1 MELNAIKQLIKRY
14 SARHG
19 AFVMHALQARRYY
32 DNQTDILYKN
42 IGKDASEV
50 NPARSANNKIPGGF
64 FGLLIDQKASY
75 VMSSPPSFSVDNKKQ
90 DELIAEVLGDKYKK
104 NAIRLLVDASCT
116 GVGFVHYWQGKDG
129 FKWGVVDSEQ
139 VYPIWDKSLDPK
151 LVGILRTYKSLD
163 ELSSDELIIYEY
175 WNDTT
180 CETFARRSADTV
192 DDGLFYYSS
201 FFDTQTGEPSNTLE
215 HGCGEVPFIAFFNN
229 ARHTSDLNKIKHL
242 IDVYDKVYSGFIN
255 DLDDI
260 QELIFIISGY
270 GGSDLAEFMS
280 DLKKYK
286 TIKIDNKEDGGVET
300 LSIEIPIEARNSVLK
315 ATRKAIFE
323 QGMGFDP
330 DPEKFGNSS
339 GVALK
344 FMYALLE
351 MKAGLLEVEFRV
363 GFARLVR
370 AILRMSGSG
379 EVGAIKQVW
388 RRTAIQNDLEVAD
401 ICQKSVGLVS
411 SKTILQYHPFVEDAN
426 AEAEAVKEEK
436 LSNMETFGLG
446 GHVHGD
452 EQGEKTE
459 TGT

>member
-1 MELNAIKQLIKRY
+1 MELNAIKKLIKRY
-14 SARHG
+14 SSRQSE
-19 AFVMHALQARRYY
+19 FVMRALQARRYY
-32 DNQTDILYKN
+32 DNKTDILFKD
-42 IGKDASEV
+42 IGKEVGDV
-50 NPARSANNKIPGGF
+50 NPARSADNKIPGGF
-64 FGLLIDQKASY
+64 FGLLVDQKASY
-75 VMSSPPSFSVDNKKQ
+75 VMSSPPSFAVGNKKQ
-90 DELIAEVLGDKYKK
+90 DELIAAVLGDKYKK

-129 FKWGVVDSEQ
+129 FEWGVVDSEQ
-139 VYPIWDKSLDPK
+139 VYPIWDKSLDPN
-151 LVGILRTYKSLD
+151 LVGVLRTYRSLD
-163 ELSSDELIIYEY
+163 ELSGEELIKYEY

-192 DDGLFYYSS
+192 DDGLFYHSS
-201 FFDTQTGEPSNTLE
+201 FIDTQTGEPTNVLV

-229 ARHTSDLNKIKHL
+229 ARHASDLNKLKHL

-280 DLKKYK
+280 DLKRYK

-370 AILRMSGSG
+370 AILRMNSAG
-379 EVGAIKQVW
+379 EVGTINQVW

-411 SKTILQYHPFVEDAN
+411 SKTILQHHPFVEDAN
-426 AEAEAVKEEK
+426 AEAEAVKAEK
-436 LSNMETFGLG
+436 LANMETFGLG
-446 GHVHGD
+446 DHAHGD

-459 TGT
+459 SGT